1 MEKLTKK
8 VWLIS
13 MLVLSFLALL
23 VDLTGGKVSKE
34 GKLQRAEEI
43 QDEYSVQL
51 EVDADGILEGYDYEV
66 VVLPRQLTEQEA
78 EQCIEEVK
86 KEIDKAFLYY
96 EKSLPIQTSY
106 LSERVEAK
114 WSYTP
119 GGYVDSSG
127 NVIQENVPK
136 EGILIMVQV
145 ELICGKYEETY
156 IFPIQIEKYV
166 LTEEEEFIAALD
178 EFFEDQ
184 MSREGVS
191 EVLLPAE
198 INDVAINWKE
208 KKEYVSVKV
217 LCLELIA
224 VLAILYLRKKEKE
237 KMQEERRRQLEI
249 RYSDVV
255 SQFAMLLETG
265 MTMRQAWQNIAR
277 QYQEKKK
284 KGITDTVL
292 VYEMIV
298 RMARKLSEG
307 EKERVVY
314 ESFIKEINIPC
325 YRRLMRTLIGNLEKG
340 MAGISVYLEEEE
352 RRAYSE
358 RILQAKKLGEEASTK
373 MLAPLMIMMILVMG
387 IVLIPAL
394 IGFLN

>member
-1 MEKLTKK
+1 
-8 VWLIS
+8 
-13 MLVLSFLALL
+13 
-23 VDLTGGKVSKE
+23 
-34 GKLQRAEEI
+34 
-43 QDEYSVQL
+43 
-51 EVDADGILEGYDYEV
+51 
-66 VVLPRQLTEQEA
+66 
-78 EQCIEEVK
+78 
-86 KEIDKAFLYY
+86 
-96 EKSLPIQTSY
+96 
-106 LSERVEAK
+106 
-114 WSYTP
+114 
-119 GGYVDSSG
+119 
-127 NVIQENVPK
+127 
-136 EGILIMVQV
+136 
-145 ELICGKYEETY
+145 
-156 IFPIQIEKYV
+156 
-166 LTEEEEFIAALD
+166 
-178 EFFEDQ
+178 
-184 MSREGVS
+184 
-191 EVLLPAE
+191 
-198 INDVAINWKE
+198 
-208 KKEYVSVKV
+208 
-217 LCLELIA
+217 
-224 VLAILYLRKKEKE
+224 
-237 KMQEERRRQLEI
+237 MQEERRRQLEI